1 MTTVSVNA
9 PLQLAGASHE
19 PDLPDAFLHPDWYD
33 DAACFGADSEL
44 FFPTVGGSRKQV
56 AEAVAVCARCPV
68 KDVCF
73 EFAYDLELYGIWGG
87 TTTAQRQELR
97 RQQKAAVRAAHSP
110 ENDLSSVSIADGTT
124 VSDAVPVCV

>member
-1 MTTVSVNA
+1 MTTINDL
-9 PLQLAGASHE
+9 PLLQLDRSEHE

-33 DAACFGADSEL
+33 DAACFGADFEL

-68 KDVCF
+68 KDPCF

-87 TTTAQRQELR
+87 TTTGERQEMR
-97 RQQKAAVRAAHSP
+97 RQQKAAVRAAHTP
-110 ENDLSSVSIADGTT
+110 ENDLSKVSTRPRQPLPDPTFAN
-124 VSDAVPVCV
+124 V